1 MFDCNDAWLK
11 YPQHHIWFNKL
22 WLAEQLGYDCGP
34 ASVPVSKSG
43 KYIVR
48 PIYNLRGMGL
58 GTYVTELHPNTVDE
72 IQPGYFW
79 CEYFEGTHRT
89 IDYTFHAMAPPLW
102 RKVASHIGHKEDL
115 TTFSKWE
122 KDDYEL
128 ELPHFFVELSDV
140 GRINVE
146 AIDDRI
152 IEVHLRPNPNPMQ
165 YDEMIPVWDDNKEL
179 DGYEYVEAE
188 NNCDGQL
195 SRPRQGF
202 LVR

>member
-58 GTYVTELHPNTVDE
+58 GTYVTELHPNTVDD

-79 CEYFEGTHRT
+79 CEYFEGTHKT
-89 IDYTFHAMAPPLW
+89 VF
-102 RKVASHIGHKEDL
+102 DL
-115 TTFSKWE
+115 IVQFVSKHNKLLAADKGSIFS
-122 KDDYEL
+122 
-128 ELPHFFVELSDV
+128 
-140 GRINVE
+140 R
-146 AIDDRI
+146 A
-152 IEVHLRPNPNPMQ
+152 
-165 YDEMIPVWDDNKEL
+165 
-179 DGYEYVEAE
+179 
-188 NNCDGQL
+188 
-195 SRPRQGF
+195 
-202 LVR
+202 